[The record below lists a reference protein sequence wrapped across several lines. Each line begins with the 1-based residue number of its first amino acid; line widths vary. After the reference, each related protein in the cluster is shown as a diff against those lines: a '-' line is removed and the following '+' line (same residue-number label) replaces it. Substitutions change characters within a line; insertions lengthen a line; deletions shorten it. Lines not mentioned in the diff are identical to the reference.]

1 MNATSQAI
9 IERLPTKPL
18 LSPKEVADAYGL
30 KTSDPV
36 LADIRAGKIAANLI
50 GGKYIIARE
59 AAAAYIAANEVTPT
73 EGTIKK

>member
-1 MNATSQAI
+1 MNSTTQAI
-9 IERLPTKPL
+9 IERLPKKPL

-36 LADIRAGKIAANLI
+36 LADIKAGKISANII
-50 GGKYIIARE
+50 GGKYIIAHE
-59 AAAAYIAANEVTPT
+59 AAAAYIAANEYQPE